1 MLFESV
7 PPFHVPNA
15 ASKYFPVV
23 FPDVLGVMK
32 IFPPP
37 GPVSP
42 IANVTVKLIAADVAA
57 S

>member
-1 MLFESV
+1 
-7 PPFHVPNA
+7 
-15 ASKYFPVV
+15 
-23 FPDVLGVMK
+23 VMK